1 MDSDGFILVK
11 HSKKN
16 NKKNCSKVYSCDEIV
31 NSADKNNVENEP
43 TNDLAIASIAIKY
56 CDQLKILEKD
66 FLQSQFFI
74 SFCEVL
80 KEHKL
85 YISTVNSQS
94 KYEQSPT
101 CRVITKVI
109 CLGLGNF
116 STSKQSQYQL
126 IFLR

>member
-16 NKKNCSKVYSCDEIV
+16 KKKCSIVYSCDEIL
-31 NSADKNNVENEP
+31 NSTAKNNIDNEP
-43 TNDLAIASIAIKY
+43 TNNLAIASIAKDY
-56 CDQLKILEKD
+56 CDHLKILEKE
-66 FLQSQFFI
+66 FIQSQFFVR
-74 SFCEVL
+74 FCEVL
-80 KEHKL
+80 KEHNL
-85 YISTVNSQS
+85 NISTVNSES

-101 CRVITKVI
+101 CQFITKII

-116 STSKQSQYQL
+116 SFSKQSQYQL

>member
-16 NKKNCSKVYSCDEIV
+16 KKTCSKVYTCDEIS
-31 NSADKNNVENEP
+31 NSADKNSIDNEP
-43 TNDLAIASIAIKY
+43 INSLAIASIAKDY
-56 CDQLKILEKD
+56 CDHIKILEKE
-66 FLQSQFFI
+66 FIHSQFFVR
-74 SFCEVL
+74 FCKVL
-80 KEHKL
+80 KEHNL
-85 YISTVNSQS
+85 NISTVNSES

-101 CRVITKVI
+101 CRFITKII

-116 STSKQSQYQL
+116 SYSKQSQYQL